1 MIWTLPVN
9 SGRSSMMLS
18 PQFIITLVV
27 LVAALLIIVRM
38 VILEKR
44 PRSDLNPRLIP
55 TTPVMIV
62 SGFVAMLAIIHL
74 VNLIGL
80 HTGKFR

>member
-1 MIWTLPVN
+1 
-9 SGRSSMMLS
+9 MMLS